1 MQLTE
6 LNRHTEICDA
16 CSEEFEQCCLMWD
29 IIKKALEPATGA
41 EEAKKALLER
51 LSEDDLPRSLISGY
65 GWNTFTW

>member
-1 MQLTE
+1 
-6 LNRHTEICDA
+6 
-16 CSEEFEQCCLMWD
+16 MWG

-65 GWNTFTW
+65 GWNTLTW